1 MDQGR
6 SKTGGILG
14 LNQTALKLILTMD
27 SSANDFVVVYLLE
40 TQDRAEGI
48 RKLLARFD
56 LVDYKGRTVA
66 LKANY
71 NSADPFPA
79 STHIDTLTAIVKNL
93 KEAGATEIT
102 LAERSG
108 MGNTRTVLEAMGVLH
123 LSERLGFE
131 VVVLD
136 EEPRDA
142 WVKVEKRGTHWLR
155 SFYISRRFLEADR
168 VVQTCCLKTHRFG
181 GHFTLSL
188 KNSVGLVA
196 KRLPGGIYD
205 YMWELHATPN
215 QRKKIAEINAH
226 YNVDIVIMDALE
238 AFTDEGPDKGRL
250 VEPGLMLAST
260 DRVAIDAVGVAI
272 LRKFGTT
279 RNVTEG
285 RIFDLAQIS
294 RAAEIGVGV
303 RSADEINVVPLDER
317 SSKTAEELQ
326 ETLEKEG

>member
-1 MDQGR
+1 
-6 SKTGGILG
+6 
-14 LNQTALKLILTMD
+14 MD
-27 SSANDFVVVYLLE
+27 SPSKNHIEVYLLK
-40 TQDRAEGI
+40 TQDRVEGV
-48 RKLLARFD
+48 RELLGRFN
-56 LVDYKGRTVA
+56 LADYSGRTVA

-79 STHIDTLTAIVKNL
+79 STHIDTLAAIVESL
-93 KEAGATEIT
+93 KEAGAAEIT

-108 MGNTRTVLEAMGVLH
+108 MGDTRTVLEEMGVLN

-136 EEPRDA
+136 EEPREA
-142 WVKVEKRGTHWLR
+142 WVKVEKKGTHWLR
-155 SFYISRRFLEADR
+155 GFHISRRFLEADR

-188 KNSVGLVA
+188 KNSVGIVA
-196 KRLPGGIYD
+196 KRLPGSIYD

-215 QRKKIAEINAH
+215 QRRKIAEVNAH
-226 YNVDIVIMDALE
+226 YNVDIVLMDALE
-238 AFTDEGPDKGRL
+238 AFTDGGPDKGKL

-260 DRVAIDAVGVAI
+260 DRVAIDAVGVAT

-279 RNVTEG
+279 RNVAEG
-285 RIFDLAQIS
+285 RIFDLAQIG

-303 RSADEINVVPLDER
+303 GSADEIKVVPLNVW
-317 SSKTAEELQ
+317 SSKIAEELQ
-326 ETLEKEG
+326 EILKK

>member
-1 MDQGR
+1 
-6 SKTGGILG
+6 
-14 LNQTALKLILTMD
+14 MD
-27 SSANDFVVVYLLE
+27 SADKNPGDVYLLE
-40 TQDRAEGI
+40 TQDRSRGVRE
-48 RKLLARFD
+48 LLARFD
-56 LVDYKGRTVA
+56 LADYRGRTVA

-71 NSADPFPA
+71 NSADLFPA

-93 KEAGATEIT
+93 KEAGASEIT

-108 MGNTRTVLEAMGVLH
+108 MGDTRTVLEAMGVLD
-123 LSERLGFE
+123 LSERLGFKA
-131 VVVLD
+131 VVLD

-142 WVKVEKRGTHWLR
+142 WVKVEKTGTHWLR
-155 SFYISRRFLEADR
+155 GFHISRRFLEADR

-238 AFTDEGPDKGRL
+238 AFTDRGPDKGRL
-250 VEPGLMLAST
+250 VEPGLLLAST
-260 DRVAIDAVGVAI
+260 DRVAIDAVGVTI

-294 RAAEIGVGV
+294 RAAEMGIGVG
-303 RSADEINVVPLDER
+303 SADEIKVVPLDER

>member
-1 MDQGR
+1 
-6 SKTGGILG
+6 
-14 LNQTALKLILTMD
+14 MD

-155 SFYISRRFLEADR
+155 GFHMSRRFLEVDR

-226 YNVDIVIMDALE
+226 YNVDIVLMDALE
-238 AFTDEGPDKGRL
+238 AFTDRGPDKGRL